1 MIGKLN
7 KKALSCYYLKHSMK
21 ELFSL
26 EFLSENDID
35 ESFHQNLGI
44 EPPGTVLQIVEIEF
58 QSSQHFL
65 HGVSIAII

>member
-1 MIGKLN
+1 ML
-7 KKALSCYYLKHSMK
+7 
-21 ELFSL
+21 LFTTLHERAFLFL

-44 EPPGTVLQIVEIEF
+44 KPPGTVLKIVEIEF